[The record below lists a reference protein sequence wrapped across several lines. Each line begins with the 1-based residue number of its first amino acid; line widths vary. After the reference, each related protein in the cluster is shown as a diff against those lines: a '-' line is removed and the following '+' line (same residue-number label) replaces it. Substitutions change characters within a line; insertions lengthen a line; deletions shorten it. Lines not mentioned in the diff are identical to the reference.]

1 LSRYAVPDIVKVSF
15 LLPQEAAVPRTPGAK
30 NRTARELRA
39 DAARLTEKAKYL
51 DKIEKLKKEAQKKK

>member
-1 LSRYAVPDIVKVSF
+1 MARP
-15 LLPQEAAVPRTPGAK
+15 PGAK